1 MQIIPCRTAGPLDG
15 LIMMWI
21 IRCGLCRDQTADTLH
36 RHHQNTRR
44 GNILW
49 KNGVHSSRSLWRLI
63 ESIQRSIEV
72 QHPTC
77 TPSFC
82 INLSSANWLHRR
94 WNQFISLHFVQC
106 FFVSFPVMWLVGFV
120 ELKGKA
126 TGISVPL
133 MLTARIVFLHTH
145 RWSVRKKQPF
155 CVHPLQE
162 PGSDCIDFLPRWAS
176 ELSQN
181 EWPTEKQVVF
191 WGRGMIK
198 GKGDWPQ
205 HWAGGA
211 AQWKTDVR
219 FNLNFIHNTHAFLKS
234 FWWHRMDKSS
244 LRPSTAVLNSYN
256 CISISVEGQ
265 LLTDLHC

>member
-1 MQIIPCRTAGPLDG
+1 MNADNSMQNSGATGWFDNDVNHTLWPLQ
-15 LIMMWI
+15 
-21 IRCGLCRDQTADTLH
+21 RPDTLH

-63 ESIQRSIEV
+63 EYIQRSIEV

-77 TPSFC
+77 TLSFC
-82 INLSSANWLHRR
+82 INLSSANWLHTR

-126 TGISVPL
+126 TGICVPL

-162 PGSDCIDFLPRWAS
+162 PGSDCIDFCLGGRVNSHKMNDQQKSRWCF
-176 ELSQN
+176 EGEGWLR
-181 EWPTEKQVVF
+181 
-191 WGRGMIK
+191 GRGIGLNTELVVQLNERPTSGSIWISSTTRMRSWNPS
-198 GKGDWPQ
+198 GDIEWISH
-205 HWAGGA
+205 HWDLLLLCLIL
-211 AQWKTDVR
+211 TTV
-219 FNLNFIHNTHAFLKS
+219 LAFLLK
-234 FWWHRMDKSS
+234 D
-244 LRPSTAVLNSYN
+244 NY
-256 CISISVEGQ
+256 
-265 LLTDLHC
+265 